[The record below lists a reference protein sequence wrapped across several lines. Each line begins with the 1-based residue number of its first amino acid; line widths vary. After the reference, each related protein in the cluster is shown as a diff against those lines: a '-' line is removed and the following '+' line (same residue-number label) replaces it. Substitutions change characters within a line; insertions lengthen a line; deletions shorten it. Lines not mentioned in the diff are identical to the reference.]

1 VQVTRADGLVDAEQA
16 AAHCRVQ
23 VRTIHQ
29 WVARG
34 HLEKAGI
41 GERVGSNGRAY
52 QISLFRPADVRRIE
66 ALLRKPARRIII
78 PRAA

>member
-1 VQVTRADGLVDAEQA
+1 MQVTREDGLVDAEQA

-34 HLEKAGI
+34 HLQKAGI
-41 GERVGSNGRAY
+41 GERTGRNGRVY
-52 QISLFRPADVRRIE
+52 EISLFRPADVRRVE
-66 ALLRKPARRIII
+66 AKLRKPARRIII

>member
-16 AAHCRVQ
+16 AAHCRVT

-34 HLEKAGI
+34 HLDKAGI
-41 GERVGSNGRAY
+41 GERIGRNGRAY
-52 QISLFRPADVRRIE
+52 PISLFRPADVIRAE
-66 ALLRKPARRIII
+66 AKLRGPARRIII

>member
-1 VQVTRADGLVDAEQA
+1 MKVTRADGLVDAEQA
-16 AAHCRVQ
+16 AAHCRVR

-41 GERVGSNGRAY
+41 GERRGRNGRVY
-52 QISLFRPADVRRIE
+52 EISLFRPADVIRAE
-66 ALLRKPARRIII
+66 AKLRKPARRIII